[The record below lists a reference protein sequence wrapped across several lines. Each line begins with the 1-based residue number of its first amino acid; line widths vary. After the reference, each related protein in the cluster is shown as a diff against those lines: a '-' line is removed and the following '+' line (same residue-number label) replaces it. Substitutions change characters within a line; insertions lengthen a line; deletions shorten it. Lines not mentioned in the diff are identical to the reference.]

1 MKKITL
7 SLLFYVITIILFT
20 NCTGK
25 SSSKTE
31 KKGND
36 EQVDSLN
43 NQKNDDTSADEIK
56 KPMGNLTYESYQ
68 FAENLKNDSFFESDN
83 MDKTIELKSVG
94 ITTYFISRDEVSLI
108 GVFYNKEKNIAI
120 PRFENN
126 PPNRSFVPDFF
137 NQREINY
144 DDKYKSTYSATL
156 RITLKNP
163 KDVKKLKMYVS
174 SEPVLNYEYKVPGTI
189 DEYRSGFID
198 VFDVKGTFK
207 GINPDSPYPSKNFEI
222 TNAEIY

>member
-1 MKKITL
+1 MKKISLT
-7 SLLFYVITIILFT
+7 LLFYVVTIILLT

-25 SSSKTE
+25 NSSKT
-31 KKGND
+31 KKTQNVGQSD
-36 EQVDSLN
+36 PLS
-43 NQKNDDTSADEIK
+43 NQKNDVGTDESM
-56 KPMGNLTYESYQ
+56 KPEDNLTYESYQ

-94 ITTYFISRDEVSLI
+94 ITTYFISPDEVSLI
-108 GVFYNKEKNIAI
+108 GVFYNKEKNMAI

-137 NQREINY
+137 NQQEINY

-198 VFDVKGTFK
+198 VFDIKGTFK